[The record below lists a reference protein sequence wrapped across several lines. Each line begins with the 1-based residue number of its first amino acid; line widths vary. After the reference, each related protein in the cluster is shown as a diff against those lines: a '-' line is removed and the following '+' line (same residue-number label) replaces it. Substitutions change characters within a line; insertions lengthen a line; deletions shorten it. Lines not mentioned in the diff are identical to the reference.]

1 MDRKRDITAPPSR
14 GESLGR
20 LTIGPSEL
28 AEILQCS
35 LSSIYK
41 SLHDCSRMQLPP
53 RLVLPG
59 SRRLLWLSDDV
70 AQWLRSHREV
80 EVPQLDVPRRRGR
93 PCKQFRG
100 EVQP

>member
-1 MDRKRDITAPPSR
+1 MDRNRDITAPPSR

-28 AEILQCS
+28 AAILQCS

-41 SLHDCSRMQLPP
+41 SLRDRSRMQLPP

-70 AQWLRSHREV
+70 AQWLRSHREA
-80 EVPQLDVPRRRGR
+80 EVPQLDSPRRRGR
-93 PCKQFRG
+93 PCKQLRR